1 MEATRTEL
9 LLQHGSMK
17 FKATIDNEGAGGA
30 NQGMVLHV
38 LQALQR
44 LERAAER
51 RTARAPPS
59 VVMKLT
65 QEGFALCHRAGADE
79 GSQTWSH
86 FQVARLFREYR
97 IESRR
102 GNKIDLE
109 AQIPN
114 LIHVFQSCANCERT
128 TLRLSNGKDGKPI
141 LGFEFALA
149 GTVADH
155 RVEQEVPVRVI
166 PEQEADLICEPPLPE
181 PEYQIELEGPLQRL
195 KNVLDK
201 MRCVGAQHVAVE
213 ASKEPVLA
221 GGVPASASTAAG
233 GRARLRLVAEA
244 ELVSIATTFPSL
256 ALVMEGKQG
265 PSPEGPVR
273 LLLSLRRL
281 EQVLAAFQLVNAEA
295 HIACVLEGR
304 ALVLYAL
311 LPRNLGSLISYTPV
325 VTL

>member
-1 MEATRTEL
+1 
-9 LLQHGSMK
+9 MK

-30 NQGMVLHV
+30 SQGMVLHV

-51 RTARAPPS
+51 RTAQQRGAPPS
-59 VVMKLT
+59 VVIKLT
-65 QEGFALCHRAGADE
+65 QEGFAFCHRAGADE

-86 FQVARLFREYR
+86 FQVTRLFREYR

-102 GNKIDLE
+102 GNRIDLE

-114 LIHVFQSCANCERT
+114 LIHVFQSCATCDRT
-128 TLRLSNGKDGKPI
+128 TLRLSNGRDGKPI
-141 LGFEFALA
+141 LSFEFALA

-181 PEYQIELEGPLQRL
+181 PEYQIELTSLQRM

-201 MRCVGAQHVAVE
+201 MRAVGAQHVALE
-213 ASKEPVLA
+213 ASKEPLLA
-221 GGVPASASTAAG
+221 GGVAASDSTAAAG
-233 GRARLRLVAEA
+233 KARLRMVAEA

-265 PSPEGPVR
+265 PSPEGPVC

-281 EQVLAAFQLVNAEA
+281 EQVLAAFQLVAAEA

-311 LPRNLGSLISYTPV
+311 LPNGLGSLISYTPV

>member
-1 MEATRTEL
+1 
-9 LLQHGSMK
+9 MK

-30 NQGMVLHV
+30 SQGEVLRV
-38 LQALQR
+38 LQALAR
-44 LERAAER
+44 LERATER
-51 RTARAPPS
+51 RTGQQRAAQAS
-59 VVMKLT
+59 VVIKLT
-65 QEGFALCHRAGADE
+65 NEGFAFCHRAGADE

-86 FQVARLFREYR
+86 FQIGRLFREYR

-102 GNKIDLE
+102 NNKIDLE

-114 LIHVFQSCANCERT
+114 LLHVFQSCAMCERV
-128 TLRLSNGKDGKPI
+128 TLRLANGRDGKPI
-141 LGFEFALA
+141 LGFEFSLA

-166 PEQEADLICEPPLPE
+166 PEVEAEMICEPPLPE
-181 PEYQIELEGPLQRL
+181 PEYQIELPPNLQRL

-201 MRCVGAQHVAVE
+201 MRAVGSHHVAVE
-213 ASKEPVLA
+213 AMKEPAA
-221 GGVPASASTAAG
+221 GLPASAGTAVA

-265 PSPEGPVR
+265 PSPEGPVQ

-281 EQVLAAFQLVNAEA
+281 EQVLAAFQLVSAEA

-311 LPRNLGSLISYTPV
+311 LPQGLGSLISYTPV
-325 VTL
+325 VSQ